1 LAHGRTWGQSVVSE
15 IRIYVEGGGDARGG
29 KDKVRHGFSE
39 FFYKALGHQVKVI
52 ACGSRDDTYRD
63 FQNGL
68 KRHPHAFNVLLVDA
82 EGAVSKD
89 VSSWQHL
96 QKRDNWSKP
105 TTVVNEQCHLMVQ
118 TFEAWL
124 MADRE
129 TLAKFYGQGFNVNSI
144 PKRLNVEEIPK
155 DDLEPALK
163 AATQNT
169 QKGEYHKINHAP
181 DILAQLDATELRK
194 KATHANRLLV
204 ILEQKLFVQGK
215 RT

>member
-1 LAHGRTWGQSVVSE
+1 MSE

-52 ACGSRDDTYRD
+52 ACGSRNATYRD

-82 EGAVSKD
+82 EGAVLKD

-96 QKRDNWSKP
+96 QRRDNWSKP
-105 TTVVNEQCHLMVQ
+105 ATVANEQCHLMVQ

-129 TLAKFYGQGFNVNSI
+129 TLAKFYGQGFNANSI
-144 PKRLNVEEIPK
+144 PKHANVEEIPK
-155 DDLEPALK
+155 ENLESALK
-163 AATQNT
+163 TATKDT
-169 QKGEYHKINHAP
+169 QKGVYHKIQHAP
-181 DILAQLDATELRK
+181 LILAQLDGTKLRK
-194 KATHANRLLV
+194 KAPHADYLLA